1 MLLAETQTGMGVGR
15 AYSRGSG
22 NVLGAPGLEDV
33 GLHSRELA
41 QQVGWALSLRPLV

>member
-1 MLLAETQTGMGVGR
+1 MGVGR

-33 GLHSRELA
+33 GLQKL
-41 QQVGWALSLRPLV
+41 QVNRGEGDTYVIG